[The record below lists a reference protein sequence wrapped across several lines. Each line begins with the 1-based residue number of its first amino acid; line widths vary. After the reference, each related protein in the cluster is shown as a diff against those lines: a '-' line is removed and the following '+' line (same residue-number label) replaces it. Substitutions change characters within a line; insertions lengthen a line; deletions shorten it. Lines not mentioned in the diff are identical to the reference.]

1 MALVALPIEIL
12 RCSRSPALTRYLTNL
27 KEATDVNRGKEVFA
41 IATKLAALLLVAV
54 VILAAFKTRAQETVR
69 QNNKFSAEQW
79 EYLTLAGPTTN
90 AFAQTSDPKM
100 RKEQNG
106 AFAREAIVLE
116 QHLDKLGA
124 DGWELIAV
132 GGPPTDPAYYF
143 KRRR

>member
-1 MALVALPIEIL
+1 M
-12 RCSRSPALTRYLTNL
+12 
-27 KEATDVNRGKEVFA
+27 NRGKEVFVV
-41 IATKLAALLLVAV
+41 ATKLAVLLIVAV
-54 VILAAFKTRAQETVR
+54 VILAAFKTRAQEPER
-69 QNNKFSAEQW
+69 RNKLSAEQW

-100 RKEQNG
+100 CKEQNG
-106 AFAREAIVLE
+106 AFTREAIALE

-132 GGPPTDPAYYF
+132 AGPPTDPAYYF